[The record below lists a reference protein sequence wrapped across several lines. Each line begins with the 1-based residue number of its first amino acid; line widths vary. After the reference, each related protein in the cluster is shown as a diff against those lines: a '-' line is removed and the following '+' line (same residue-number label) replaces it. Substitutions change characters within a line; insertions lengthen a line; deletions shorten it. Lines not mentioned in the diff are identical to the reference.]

1 MQTPNSGSVNALRAS
16 AALYAVLV
24 SIEESAAHAAYAL
37 GLHRSTD
44 TADAAKKIALAASP
58 RFVET
63 IELRGSVTLN
73 MYEEHP
79 GHTYFQSPAAR
90 RFETTGYMTLSAGM
104 QLGLAILAEVNA
116 EYEQDEEFEGQ
127 FSASTVVLKD
137 QFGATIQRG
146 RVVGRGTVKW
156 ASLIGADL
164 WTQHLDQAEKLL
176 TEAGIESGWDNFA
189 TSASLSDSAREIQDR
204 VSLSMNSRLVVH

>member
-1 MQTPNSGSVNALRAS
+1 MRNSNSGSLNDLRAC
-16 AALYAVLV
+16 AALHAVLV
-24 SIEESAAHAAYAL
+24 TIEESASRAAYAL
-37 GLHRSTD
+37 GFHRSTG
-44 TADAAKKIALAASP
+44 ASDAAKKLALATSP
-58 RFVET
+58 RFVEA
-63 IELRGSVTLN
+63 IVLRGSVTLN

-104 QLGLAILAEVNA
+104 QRGVAILSEVDAEN
-116 EYEQDEEFEGQ
+116 ESEDEFEGQ

-146 RVVGRGTVKW
+146 RVLGRGKVEW
-156 ASLIGADL
+156 ATPIGADL

-189 TSASLSDSAREIQDR
+189 TSASLNEGAREIQDR
-204 VSLSMNSRLVVH
+204 VSMSIVSRLVVH